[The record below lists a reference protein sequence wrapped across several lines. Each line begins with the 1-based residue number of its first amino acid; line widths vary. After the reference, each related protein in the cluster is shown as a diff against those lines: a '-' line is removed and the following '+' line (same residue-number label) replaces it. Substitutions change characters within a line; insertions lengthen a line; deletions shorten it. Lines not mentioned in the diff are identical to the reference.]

1 MKADF
6 EKGIKYNDLAE
17 KYGIS
22 KGTISKYKKKYGWKR
37 PHKKA
42 ETKWK
47 QKPKVSKKVSS
58 KKLSNNQSADSKWKR
73 FCLVYLRKFN
83 ATQAYMDVYDCSY
96 ETALVSGPRLLGNVR
111 VKSYLNA
118 LKQKQSDELYL
129 TSLDLTKEE
138 MKIAFANLSDFL
150 TPKHIRQ
157 QRLDADGNPQTDYDG
172 NEIIDEYDEF
182 ILTNPKKADWS
193 VIKSVHRGKD
203 GLVVEL
209 YDKQKA
215 IMDLYKRLPDAPDAR
230 IAKAKADMLDTDNN
244 KEMSQVDKLM
254 MALEDA
260 DDKLDDKGDADN
272 G

>member
-1 MKADF
+1 MADKAKAKHMY
-6 EKGIKYNDLAE
+6 ETGCKYKDISNDLNIPVNTLKSWRNRE
-17 KYGIS
+17 KWERKNS
-22 KGTISKYKKKYGWKR
+22 R
-37 PHKKA
+37 
-42 ETKWK
+42 
-47 QKPKVSKKVSS
+47 KVAPQNNKKVADA
-58 KKLSNNQSADSKWKR
+58 KLSQNQSADSKWKR

-96 ETALVSGPRLLGNVR
+96 ETAMVNGSKLLSNTK
-111 VKSYLNA
+111 VKNYLNA

-260 DDKLDDKGDADN
+260 DDKLDDNDD
-272 G
+272 